1 MHTLSRIFGEFLSP
15 FVWILILFVVS
26 LFLKNL
32 VWKKR
37 LLWIAGILFLLFSN
51 PLLHRL
57 ALSAWEGN
65 LAPASSVAG
74 KAGVVVV
81 PGGMAS
87 LQESTGRIRFNGSAD
102 RLFQALELYKK
113 GIVKKIVISG
123 GNPYLTRKERP
134 EAGFLKEYLLL
145 LGIPVEDL
153 FTEEKSRNTR
163 ENAVNTADLFERN
176 GWEKRIILVT
186 SAFHSRRAILAFEQ
200 AGFTVVPYNADPLK
214 SVRPV
219 NLKEVLLPDPGKF
232 GGWQMLIKEWVGM
245 AVYRMRELKVES

>member
-1 MHTLSRIFGEFLSP
+1 MHILSRIFGEFLSP

-26 LFLKNL
+26 LFLKNP
-32 VWKKR
+32 VWKR
-37 LLWIAGILFLLFSN
+37 RFLWAAGILFLLFSN

-65 LAPASSVAG
+65 LVSASSVAG

-113 GIVKKIVISG
+113 GAVKKIVISG

-134 EAGFLKEYLLL
+134 EADFLKEYLLL
-145 LGIPVEDL
+145 LGIPADDL
-153 FTEEKSRNTR
+153 FTETASRNTR
-163 ENAVNTADLFERN
+163 ENAVNTAALFDRN

-186 SAFHSRRAILAFEQ
+186 SAFHSRRALLAFKQ
-200 AGFTVVPYNADPLK
+200 AGFTVTSYDADPTK
-214 SVRPV
+214 SIRPV
-219 NLKEVLLPDPGKF
+219 NLKEILLPDPGKF

-245 AVYRMRELKVES
+245 AVYRLRG

>member
-1 MHTLSRIFGEFLSP
+1 M
-15 FVWILILFVVS
+15 
-26 LFLKNL
+26 
-32 VWKKR
+32 
-37 LLWIAGILFLLFSN
+37 
-51 PLLHRL
+51 
-57 ALSAWEGN
+57 
-65 LAPASSVAG
+65 
-74 KAGVVVV
+74 
-81 PGGMAS
+81 
-87 LQESTGRIRFNGSAD
+87 
-102 RLFQALELYKK
+102 
-113 GIVKKIVISG
+113 KKIVISG

-145 LGIPVEDL
+145 LGIPAEDL

-163 ENAVNTADLFERN
+163 ENAVNTADLFDRN

-232 GGWQMLIKEWVGM
+232 GGWQMLIKEWLGGNGGLPDE
-245 AVYRMRELKVES
+245 RVES